1 MLAAN
6 FTENWAKGKINE
18 ESHGPAE
25 IQNLS
30 FECGRIFYGWAEQK
44 LVKELWEDTT
54 WEDRLCI
61 SLSII

>member
-1 MLAAN
+1 MLAAK

-30 FECGRIFYGWAEQK
+30 FECGRIFYGWAQQK
-44 LVKELWEDTT
+44 LVKELST

-61 SLSII
+61 SLSIM